1 MKNLILGLFLFGF
14 IATGHSQ
21 ILLEE
26 AKIEYRP
33 VSMQLDPDT
42 NSLELIIPEKKVG
55 EFQQDPLA
63 FMKANFD
70 AKKFALDNKDADLVN
85 FEVYFKSRKGFLVAL
100 FDEQGELISTNQ
112 KFKDVVLPEDARLEI
127 LRTNKNAVI
136 KGTKYVAYSK
146 GWDLNKEF
154 YRVKI
159 SDGNKI
165 QRLRIN
171 RDNNRLSIA
180 QIQ

>member
-1 MKNLILGLFLFGF
+1 MKKLIFGMFLLGF
-14 IATGHSQ
+14 IATGNSQ

-26 AKIEYRP
+26 AKVDYKAP
-33 VSMQLDPDT
+33 SMQLDPDT
-42 NSLELIIPEKKVG
+42 DWLKFIIPEKEVG

-85 FEVYFKSRKGFLVAL
+85 FEIYFKSRKGFLVAL
-100 FDEQGELISTNQ
+100 FDDQGELISTNQ
-112 KFKDVVLPEDARLEI
+112 KFKDVRLPEDARLEI
-127 LRTNKNAVI
+127 LRTNNDAVI

-146 GWDLNKEF
+146 GWDLNREF

-159 SDGNKI
+159 SHGDKI
-165 QRLRIN
+165 KRLRIN
-171 RDNNRLSIA
+171 RQNNRLSIA
-180 QIQ
+180 QNQ